1 MENVVLLQSHPCIKH
16 PTGPGAEQES
26 PKLVRGL
33 EAKVEA
39 NVSYFALVAVKK
51 SCNYLLLSR
60 LIHEP
65 ISRMENAQIV
75 HILHITLLKIQ
86 GQAESISEKMKCVQC
101 FGLSLGDGWDIGAS
115 WKVEK
120 SREAATRILDH
131 CSFWIVCT
139 CCSVEK

>member
-1 MENVVLLQSHPCIKH
+1 MENVVPLQSLPCTKH
-16 PTGPGAEQES
+16 PTGPAVEQAF

-39 NVSYFALVAVKK
+39 NVSYFTLVTVKNLT
-51 SCNYLLLSR
+51 NYLLLSR
-60 LIHEP
+60 FIYEP
-65 ISRMENAQIV
+65 ISSMENARIV

-86 GQAESISEKMKCVQC
+86 GQAESISEEMKCVQC

-120 SREAATRILDH
+120 SREATTRILDH
-131 CSFWIVCT
+131 YSFWIVCT